1 MRHLRWLL
9 LLLVSAVAWA
19 ASCSGSKGVPELK
32 AARGVL
38 DLSQHNFQAEP
49 VVTLGGEW
57 LYYSGQLIT
66 GAADAKSLAATPVN
80 IPQTWSGDGFGTYHL
95 HLKLPD
101 AHEIFK
107 LHMEAQLSAYDV
119 YISGI
124 RRAASGNPGRTVA
137 ETKPATE
144 PLSAVLGAAGEY
156 DIFVRV
162 ANFHHRKGGLFK
174 KIQAGRA
181 AALDH
186 LVYQKRFLDILLVGV
201 LLMSGIYYFIVFL
214 YRPGNRAELYFAAVC
229 LMIMGRTVTT
239 GEKILLL
246 SWPEAPF
253 AFYTRVEY
261 LSYFWGIPFALS
273 FFSALYPRL
282 LHRYVLRAFYLSSIV
297 FSLPVLLLPLRLYSH
312 TAYLYVP
319 VLVAGLIVVV
329 TILARA
335 LLQRLPSAGLL
346 AGGFSVLAL
355 AVMNDAFVTLEL
367 LRTGYHVQYGFMA
380 IVVCYSAV
388 LATRFAQ
395 ALESSER
402 AEQALREAN
411 ENLEARVQERTKQ
424 LESAKDVAEEAN
436 RQKDNF
442 LAVVSHDLRSPL
454 SGILSALQ
462 AMRLAPQSAAQAG
475 ELVVAAEKSAVRMLK
490 TIDSLLAARR
500 ISNAPRQADDQLFPA
515 RIAGEILA
523 EMEAEAAKKKIRLLN
538 ELPTH
543 WVIPSNAEIVRHVL
557 RNLLSNALK
566 FTPAGGSVLIYRP
579 EGDRQAI
586 TVRDEG
592 IGIGPE
598 DIAAILGGQKI
609 IPRPG
614 VLGEKGSGLGLNLCR
629 ELLAREGARLEI
641 ISEPGKGSAFTVVWP
656 D

>member
-9 LLLVSAVAWA
+9 LLLSSALACAV
-19 ASCSGSKGVPELK
+19 SCSGGKGARELK
-32 AARGVL
+32 AVGGVL
-38 DLSQHNFQAEP
+38 DLSQHDFHSEP
-49 VVTLGGEW
+49 VITLGGEW
-57 LYYSGQLIT
+57 LYYPDQLLT
-66 GAADAKSLAATPVN
+66 SAAEAKTVQGVPVI
-80 IPQTWSGDGFGTYHL
+80 IPQTWSGYGFGTYHL
-95 HLKLPD
+95 RLTLPD

-119 YISGI
+119 YISGV
-124 RRAASGNPGRTVA
+124 RRAASGLPGKTMA

-156 DIFVRV
+156 DIFLRV
-162 ANFHHRKGGLFK
+162 ANFHHRKGGVFK

-214 YRPGNRAELYFAAVC
+214 FRPRNKAELFFAAVC
-229 LMIMGRTVTT
+229 FMIMGRTVTT

-253 AFYTRVEY
+253 AFYTMVEY

-273 FFSALYPRL
+273 FFSALYGRL
-282 LHRYVLRAFYLSSIV
+282 VHRFLLRGFYISSVV
-297 FSLPVLLLPLRLYSH
+297 FSLPVVLLPLRLYSH
-312 TAYLYVP
+312 TAYLYIP

-329 TILARA
+329 LILGRA
-335 LLQRLPSAGLL
+335 LLQGLPSAGLL

-355 AVMNDAFVTLEL
+355 AVMNDAFNTLEL
-367 LRTGYHVQYGFMA
+367 LRTGYLVQYGFMA

-388 LATRFAQ
+388 LAARFSQ

-411 ENLEARVQERTKQ
+411 ETLEARVKERTQ
-424 LESAKDVAEEAN
+424 ELESAKDVAEEAN

-462 AMRLAPQSAAQAG
+462 AMGLSASGG
-475 ELVVAAEKSAVRMLK
+475 ELAAAAEKSAVRMLK
-490 TIDSLLAARR
+490 TIDSLLAVRR
-500 ISNAPRQADDQLFPA
+500 IGNAPRPVDAEVLPG
-515 RIAGEILA
+515 RIAGEILS

-543 WVIPSNAEIVRHVL
+543 WAIPSNPEVLRHVL
-557 RNLLSNALK
+557 RNLLSNAVK
-566 FTPAGGSVLIYRP
+566 FTPAGGCVLIYRP
-579 EGDRQAI
+579 DGDRAAI

-598 DIAAILGGQKI
+598 DIAAILGSKKI
-609 IPRPG
+609 TPRPG
-614 VLGEKGSGLGLNLCR
+614 VSGEKSSGLGLSLCR

-641 ISEPGKGSAFTVVWP
+641 VSEPGKGSAFTIVWS

>member
-1 MRHLRWLL
+1 MPYLRWLL
-9 LLLVSAVAWA
+9 LLLVTAVAWA
-19 ASCSGSKGVPELK
+19 ISCSGSKGTRELK
-32 AARGVL
+32 AVSGLL
-38 DLSQHNFQAEP
+38 DLSQHDFENGP

-66 GAADAKSLAATPVN
+66 STAEAKSLAAVPVKV
-80 IPQTWSGDGFGTYHL
+80 PQTWAGDGFGTYHL
-95 HLKLPD
+95 HLKLPET
-101 AHEIFK
+101 HEIFK

-119 YISGI
+119 YISGV
-124 RRAASGNPGRTVA
+124 RRAASGKPGKSMA
-137 ETKPATE
+137 ETQPATE
-144 PLSAVLGAAGEY
+144 PLSAVLGSAGDY

-181 AALDH
+181 AAIDH

-214 YRPGNRAELYFAAVC
+214 FRPANKAELYFAIVC
-229 LMIMGRTVTT
+229 FMIMGRTVTT
-239 GEKILLL
+239 GEKIVLL
-246 SWPEAPF
+246 SWPDAPF
-253 AFYTRVEY
+253 AFYTIVEY

-273 FFSALYPRL
+273 FFSALYNRL
-282 LHRYVLRAFYLSSIV
+282 LHRYLLRVFYASSLL

-312 TAYLYVP
+312 TAYLYIP

-329 TILARA
+329 VILGRA
-335 LLQRLPSAGLL
+335 LWQRLPSAGLL

-367 LRTGYHVQYGFMA
+367 LRTGYLVQYGFMA

-388 LATRFAQ
+388 LAARFAK

-411 ENLEARVQERTKQ
+411 ETLEARVKERTQQ

-454 SGILSALQ
+454 SGIVSALQ
-462 AMRLAPQSAAQAG
+462 AMRLAPQANAQES
-475 ELVVAAEKSAVRMLK
+475 ELVVAAEKSAARMLR
-490 TIDSLLAARR
+490 TIDSLLVVRR
-500 ISNAPRQADDQLFPA
+500 ISNAPRQAEDQVFPA
-515 RIAGEILA
+515 RITGEILA
-523 EMEAEAAKKKIRLLN
+523 EMEAEAAKQKIRLLN

-543 WVIPSNAEIVRHVL
+543 WVIPSNAELLRHVL

-579 EGDRQAI
+579 DGERSAI

-592 IGIGPE
+592 IGIGAE
-598 DIAAILGGQKI
+598 DIAAILGNKKI
-609 IPRPG
+609 TPRPG
-614 VLGEKGSGLGLNLCR
+614 VSGERGSGLGLSLCR
-629 ELLAREGARLEI
+629 ELLAREGAGLEI
-641 ISEPGKGSAFTVVWP
+641 VSEPGKGSAFTVVWP